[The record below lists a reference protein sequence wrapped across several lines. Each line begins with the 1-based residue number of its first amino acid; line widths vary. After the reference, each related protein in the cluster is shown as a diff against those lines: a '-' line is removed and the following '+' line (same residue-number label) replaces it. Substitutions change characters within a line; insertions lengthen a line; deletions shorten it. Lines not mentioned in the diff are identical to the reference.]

1 MIFLFPLKMKKSV
14 PEHIGKKIKKIR
26 MINGMTQTEL
36 GLAINKTRQLISGIE
51 RTGDVNYH
59 TLKEIAKVLN
69 LSVEQ
74 LQDNDAIEF
83 TAIGEPL
90 PKDSLSAQQ
99 ELISQLKQEV
109 KFLKDTIQQQ
119 WKLLFELTK

>member
-1 MIFLFPLKMKKSV
+1 MIFLLPLNMKKSV

-74 LQDNDAIEF
+74 LQDNDTIEF
-83 TAIGEPL
+83 TTTGEPIV
-90 PKDSLSAQQ
+90 KESLTAQQ